1 MVMRNLSN
9 PPRMEDIADI
19 YPQEGF
25 HSYDAMSVWCRRN
38 GFTVGDYEFY
48 TRVVNGRTRYY
59 LKEWETPF
67 L

>member
-1 MVMRNLSN
+1 MERKLHN

-25 HSYDAMSVWCRRN
+25 ISYDAMSVWHRKN
-38 GFTVGDYEFY
+38 GLTVGDYVWE
-48 TRVVNGRTRYY
+48 TRVVDGRTHYF
-59 LKEWETPF
+59 LSEWDTPF

>member
-1 MVMRNLSN
+1 MARNLSN

-25 HSYDAMSVWCRRN
+25 ISYDAMSVWHRKN
-38 GFTVGDYEFY
+38 GLTVGDYVWE
-48 TRVVNGRTRYY
+48 TRVVDGRTHYY

>member
-1 MVMRNLSN
+1 MERKLHN
-9 PPRMEDIADI
+9 PPRMKDIADI

-25 HSYDAMSVWCRRN
+25 ISYDAMSVWHRKN
-38 GFTVGDYEFY
+38 GLTVGDYVWE
-48 TRVVNGRTRYY
+48 TRVVDGRTRYY

>member
-9 PPRMEDIADI
+9 PPTMADIADI

-25 HSYDAMSVWCRRN
+25 ISYGVMSVWHRRN
-38 GFTVGDYEFY
+38 GLAVGDYVWE
-48 TRVVNGRTRYY
+48 TRVVDGRTRYY
-59 LKEWETPF
+59 LKEWDTPF

>member
-1 MVMRNLSN
+1 MA
-9 PPRMEDIADI
+9 DIADI

-25 HSYDAMSVWCRRN
+25 ISYGVMSVWHRKN
-38 GFTVGDYEFY
+38 GLTVGDYVWE
-48 TRVVNGRTRYY
+48 TRVVDGRTHYY

>member
-1 MVMRNLSN
+1 MERNLSN
-9 PPRMEDIADI
+9 PPTMADIADI

-25 HSYDAMSVWCRRN
+25 ISYGVMSVWHRRN
-38 GFTVGDYEFY
+38 GLSVGDYDFY
-48 TRVVNGRTRYY
+48 TRVVDGRTRYY

>member
-1 MVMRNLSN
+1 MERNLSN

-25 HSYDAMSVWCRRN
+25 HSYGVMSVWHRRN
-38 GFTVGDYEFY
+38 GLLVGDFDFY
-48 TRVVNGRTRYY
+48 TKVVGGRVHYY
-59 LKEWETPF
+59 LTEWDTPF